1 MANKKEIKRNKGGA
15 PKKNDSEKI
24 VKGISIYFNQK
35 ELDEFDEFIS
45 TKNLVQNKKSSLIKE
60 ITLKTIR
67 NEDIIFKK
75 NADPK
80 LFLTLNKVGTNI
92 NQIAKKLNS
101 LDKVSESDRMKFENA
116 LTDISKIINRL

>member
-15 PKKNDSEKI
+15 PKKNNSEKI

-67 NEDIIFKK
+67 NEDIILKK

-80 LFLTLNKVGTNI
+80 LFLALNKVGTNI

>member
-15 PKKNDSEKI
+15 PKKNNSEKI

-67 NEDIIFKK
+67 NEDIILKK

-80 LFLTLNKVGTNI
+80 LFLALNKVGTNI

-101 LDKVSESDRMKFENA
+101 LDKVSESDRMKFENV